1 MNRLPIFVEK
11 YAMKKSILIIFLS
24 LSALAVQSQTTINNS
39 NMPAAGNIIPLRTA
53 AGVNGIAYTAT
64 GADFVWDFTTLT
76 SNGNVQ
82 DTFLSVFSTPLT
94 YNIAYSNPFD
104 QAHLATVAT
113 KQSMAAIPLL
123 QISDSYSFLKNSSAQ
138 FAEVGVGLTISG
150 VGLPLTLNNPDIRYK
165 FPITYGTVDSCDSKY
180 GAAIPGVG
188 YYGEKRHRVN
198 YVDGWGTLYLPHDTF
213 NVMRVKSIVDYV
225 DTVYLDTLSFGFPI
239 SRTETE
245 YKWLAQELNVPVLQI
260 TNILG
265 VLTIR
270 YHDQTPADFSV
281 QSNENALT
289 LNLYPNP
296 ASEMLTI
303 DLPQKDAATRILI
316 RDILGR
322 EVYRK
327 DFIGVNKAV
336 ISLHDMAQGVY
347 SVEAISGG
355 HSYKAKLIRE

>member
-1 MNRLPIFVEK
+1 
-11 YAMKKSILIIFLS
+11 
-24 LSALAVQSQTTINNS
+24 
-39 NMPAAGNIIPLRTA
+39 
-53 AGVNGIAYTAT
+53 
-64 GADFVWDFTTLT
+64 
-76 SNGNVQ
+76 
-82 DTFLSVFSTPLT
+82 
-94 YNIAYSNPFD
+94 
-104 QAHLATVAT
+104 
-113 KQSMAAIPLL
+113 
-123 QISDSYSFLKNSSAQ
+123 
-138 FAEVGVGLTISG
+138 
-150 VGLPLTLNNPDIRYK
+150 
-165 FPITYGTVDSCDSKY
+165 
-180 GAAIPGVG
+180 
-188 YYGEKRHRVN
+188 
-198 YVDGWGTLYLPHDTF
+198 
-213 NVMRVKSIVDYV
+213 MRVKSIVDYV

-316 RDILGR
+316 HDILGR
-322 EVYRK
+322 EVYVK
-327 DFIGVNKAV
+327 DFTGVNKAV